1 MNLDSDHYAQELK
14 DARLRAEA
22 LVSGLTPA
30 QLTKRPHPGK
40 WSIAECIV
48 HLNVTAAVVQSLM
61 EKAIARGK
69 RDNTL
74 GTGPFDIGAKG
85 RLLVWF
91 AEPPPKIRIPA
102 PRNIRP
108 PAWID
113 DPLKLL
119 PDFLKAQDE
128 WERLIKEAAGLHQ
141 AKLKIAPPL
150 SPFRARLS
158 AAVPWMLAHQ
168 RRHLWQAEH
177 VKRQI
182 LSAAPR
188 ASAQAV

>member
-1 MNLDSDHYAQELK
+1 MKLDCDQCARDIKE
-14 DARLRAEA
+14 ARLRAQA
-22 LVSGLTPA
+22 LVAGLTPQ
-30 QLTKRPHPGK
+30 QLIKRAHPGK
-40 WSIAECIV
+40 WSIAECIA
-48 HLNVTAAVVQSLM
+48 HLNATAAIMQSLM

-69 RDNTL
+69 REKIL

-108 PAWID
+108 PARID
-113 DPLKLL
+113 NPSKLL
-119 PDFLKAQDE
+119 PEFLKAQDE
-128 WERLIKEAAGLHQ
+128 WERLMRDSEGLDQ
-141 AKLKIAPPL
+141 AKIKLGSFT

-158 AAVPWMLAHQ
+158 VAIPWMLAHQ
-168 RRHLWQAEH
+168 RRHLLQAEK

-182 LSAAPR
+182 FSAAPK
-188 ASAQAV
+188 AAAQAR